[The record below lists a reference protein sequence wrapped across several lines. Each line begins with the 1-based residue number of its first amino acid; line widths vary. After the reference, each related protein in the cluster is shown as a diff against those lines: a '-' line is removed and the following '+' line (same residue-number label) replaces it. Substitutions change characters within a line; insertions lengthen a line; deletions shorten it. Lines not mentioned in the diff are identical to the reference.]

1 MLYVSKTSHPPTPAQ
16 PKWEIKG
23 KSLSKTCKAHKRK
36 EKKRKAFLKKVVA
49 MGSSGKLLR
58 IIFLISAVA
67 AAASMAKPGCHS
79 KCGDVEIPFPFGFTE
94 GCYLDKRFNIT
105 CDDSRKPMTAA
116 GNVPIT
122 NISTDTHQMHVMN
135 LVAIDCYQRD
145 GLLDRRNGTALK
157 VGSQFTISDKKNTF
171 TVIGC
176 DTIAYLRGYQ
186 NGEAY
191 EIGCSSECP
200 SLSNV
205 VNGSC
210 SGVGCCEV
218 GFPDGLKDIT
228 VEVRSFHNHSKVWS
242 FNRCGYAFVVKKGTF
257 NFSAD
262 YLKKLPNETVPL
274 VLDWGIPDNHGC
286 EKAQNERNYAC
297 KENSECTDRRRIKQ
311 GYYCKCKQGY
321 QGNPYLH
328 GHGGCQGSIHIF
340 SS

>member
-1 MLYVSKTSHPPTPAQ
+1 V
-16 PKWEIKG
+16 
-23 KSLSKTCKAHKRK
+23 
-36 EKKRKAFLKKVVA
+36 
-49 MGSSGKLLR
+49 
-58 IIFLISAVA
+58 
-67 AAASMAKPGCHS
+67 
-79 KCGDVEIPFPFGFTE
+79 GD
-94 GCYLDKRFNIT
+94 
-105 CDDSRKPMTAA
+105 
-116 GNVPIT
+116 
-122 NISTDTHQMHVMN
+122 
-135 LVAIDCYQRD
+135 
-145 GLLDRRNGTALK
+145 
-157 VGSQFTISDKKNTF
+157 QFTISDKKNTF

-186 NGEAY
+186 NGEEY
-191 EIGCSSECP
+191 KIGCSSECP

-228 VEVRSFHNHSKVWS
+228 VEVKSFNNHSKVWS
-242 FNRCGYAFVVKKGTF
+242 FNPCGYAFVVKKGTF

-286 EKAQNERNYAC
+286 EKAQNERNYTC
-297 KENSECTDRRRIKQ
+297 KENSECIDRRRIKQ

-321 QGNPYLH
+321 QGNPFLH